1 MESSDSNNAGGG
13 PGRLADRAWL
23 RAMDAYTA
31 GAYARAEEEFRAAV
45 RLDPGMADAWLGLHA
60 LRCDTSGA
68 LLAMHR
74 HRKRFGEQRSRHR
87 RPLSSW
93 YWLGWWVQPV
103 LEDARDLALAHAS
116 HWLDGRHLT
125 ELDTALA
132 QCPPPGE
139 DPSVR
144 FLHACRSYLLKD
156 WEQLI
161 RDTDRLLDD
170 PLLGIE
176 AGLFGGMARVRLD
189 MCAQAQGPLAA
200 SLARCRSEQPQRK
213 ELRYWLARAYEGAGR
228 SAAALPLYRAVHR
241 ADPAFMDT
249 AARLTA
255 ISAEDGL
262 VDALLEGV
270 VGSGPAAGGGTG
282 AGREAGPVTGF
293 GTDEAYDP
301 AEELGAADG
310 FGAAAGY
317 GVDYETQEDLPVGYT
332 AEPGAGRPVEP
343 GAGFT
348 ADYPGEPPA
357 EFPAEFPAGF
367 RGDVA
372 GGLPAGFTMD
382 EGFGPP
388 EGVEE
393 APGAGQGAGEAVGP
407 QATAGPVPGG
417 PRPGAEGGAG
427 PEPRSGST
435 VFEGPG
441 TFQGPSGFDGPGGFP
456 GGFEGPGGVEGPAPQ
471 GTGARTGS
479 GSAAPGE
486 SGPAATLF
494 LPGRAVGSQA
504 VPAHRASPDRSGSRQ
519 ELDAALDALE
529 RMVGLDPVKRQ
540 VRALS
545 AQLRM
550 SRLRAGEG
558 LPVQPPKRHF
568 VFSGPSGTGKTTV
581 ARILGRVFHSLG
593 LLSGNHLVE
602 AQRADLVGEFLG
614 QTAVKANELIDSA
627 LDGVLFIDEAY
638 SLSNSG
644 YSKGDAYGDEAL
656 QVLLKRAE
664 DNRDR
669 LVVILAGY
677 PEGMN
682 RLLSTNPGLNSRF
695 TTRVDF
701 PSYRPAELTA
711 IGAALAGR
719 DGDGWDE
726 DATEELSSICG
737 HVVREGWIDDLGN
750 GRFIRTLYEKSCAYR
765 DLRLSLTG
773 GQPSRE
779 DLATLRLPDLVQ
791 AYGELID
798 GRGGGAEA

>member
-1 MESSDSNNAGGG
+1 
-13 PGRLADRAWL
+13 
-23 RAMDAYTA
+23 MDAYTA

-45 RLDPGMADAWLGLHA
+45 QLDPGMADAWLGLHA

-74 HRKRFGEQRSRHR
+74 HQNRFGEQRALHR

-103 LEDARDLALAHAS
+103 LENARDLALAHAS

-132 QCPPPGE
+132 QCPPARE

-189 MCAQAQGPLAA
+189 MCAQAQTPLAA

-228 SAAALPLYRAVHR
+228 SAAAMPLYRAVHR

-249 AARLTA
+249 AARLAA
-255 ISAEDGL
+255 ISAEDGPA
-262 VDALLEGV
+262 DALLESAAGAGAGSAAGTAGTRDQDAGQPYDLADDLGAELGFAAEDFV
-270 VGSGPAAGGGTG
+270 TEDFAAEDVGSDGDDGGDVFAEPGRAG
-282 AGREAGPVTGF
+282 
-293 GTDEAYDP
+293 
-301 AEELGAADG
+301 EEEGAADPG
-310 FGAAAGY
+310 GASAA
-317 GVDYETQEDLPVGYT
+317 L
-332 AEPGAGRPVEP
+332 AEPAPFEESSAVE
-343 GAGFT
+343 GS
-348 ADYPGEPPA
+348 
-357 EFPAEFPAGF
+357 
-367 RGDVA
+367 
-372 GGLPAGFTMD
+372 
-382 EGFGPP
+382 
-388 EGVEE
+388 
-393 APGAGQGAGEAVGP
+393 APQGAGARSGSPGE
-407 QATAGPVPGG
+407 TGPVP
-417 PRPGAEGGAG
+417 
-427 PEPRSGST
+427 
-435 VFEGPG
+435 
-441 TFQGPSGFDGPGGFP
+441 
-456 GGFEGPGGVEGPAPQ
+456 
-471 GTGARTGS
+471 
-479 GSAAPGE
+479 
-486 SGPAATLF
+486 TLF
-494 LPGRAVGSQA
+494 LPGRAPGTQA
-504 VPAHRASPDRSGSRQ
+504 AAAHRLSPGRPGNRQ

-550 SRLRAGEG
+550 SRLRVGEG

-593 LLSGNHLVE
+593 LLSGDHLVE

-682 RLLSTNPGLNSRF
+682 RLLATNPGLNSRF

-701 PSYRPAELTA
+701 PSYRPAELTS

-726 DATEELSSICG
+726 DATEELASICA

-765 DLRLSLTG
+765 DLRLSQLPG
-773 GQPSRE
+773 LPCRE

-798 GRGGGAEA
+798 GRGRPGQA

>member
-1 MESSDSNNAGGG
+1 
-13 PGRLADRAWL
+13 
-23 RAMDAYTA
+23 MDAYTA

-60 LRCDTSGA
+60 LRSDTSAA
-68 LLAMHR
+68 LLAMYR
-74 HRKRFGEQRSRHR
+74 NQKRFGEQRRRHR

-116 HWLDGRHLT
+116 HWLDGRHLA
-125 ELDTALA
+125 ELDRALE
-132 QCPPPGE
+132 QCPAPSE
-139 DPSVR
+139 DPSAQ
-144 FLHACRSYLLKD
+144 FLYACRSYLLKD

-176 AGLFGGMARVRLD
+176 AGLFAGMARVRLD
-189 MCAQAQGPLAA
+189 MCAQAQAPLAA

-241 ADPAFMDT
+241 ADPVFMDT
-249 AARLTA
+249 AARLAA
-255 ISAEDGL
+255 IAAEDGL
-262 VDALLEGV
+262 ADDLPDALL
-270 VGSGPAAGGGTG
+270 
-282 AGREAGPVTGF
+282 
-293 GTDEAYDP
+293 D
-301 AEELGAADG
+301 
-310 FGAAAGY
+310 
-317 GVDYETQEDLPVGYT
+317 
-332 AEPGAGRPVEP
+332 
-343 GAGFT
+343 
-348 ADYPGEPPA
+348 
-357 EFPAEFPAGF
+357 
-367 RGDVA
+367 
-372 GGLPAGFTMD
+372 GGLPAGGRAAGYEDTEPD
-382 EGFGPP
+382 ETD
-388 EGVEE
+388 E
-393 APGAGQGAGEAVGP
+393 ADGTDFQDGAGY
-407 QATAGPVPGG
+407 ATAGGFGDAAPGFTESAG
-417 PRPGAEGGAG
+417 FTEGAG
-427 PEPRSGST
+427 YTGGVGFVEGVGFLTGPGPGDGST
-435 VFEGPG
+435 A
-441 TFQGPSGFDGPGGFP
+441 
-456 GGFEGPGGVEGPAPQ
+456 GPAPQ
-471 GTGARTGS
+471 AAGERSGS
-479 GSAAPGE
+479 PGGSAAPLPAPVRAE
-486 SGPAATLF
+486 AQPRTAPLPAAQ
-494 LPGRAVGSQA
+494 PVDDER
-504 VPAHRASPDRSGSRQ
+504 
-519 ELDAALDALE
+519 ELDAALAELSL
-529 RMVGLDPVKRQ
+529 MVGLEPVKRQ

-550 SRLRAGEG
+550 SRLRAAQG

-581 ARILGRVFHSLG
+581 ARILGRVFHALG
-593 LLSGNHLVE
+593 LLSGDHLVE

-644 YSKGDAYGDEAL
+644 YTKGDAYGDEAL

-682 RLLSTNPGLNSRF
+682 RLLATNPGLNSRF

-701 PSYRPAELTA
+701 PSYRPNELTA

-726 DATEELSSICG
+726 DAAEELASICT
-737 HVVREGWIDDLGN
+737 HVVREGWIDELGN

-765 DLRLSLTG
+765 DLRLSLLREPPG
-773 GQPSRE
+773 RE

-798 GRGGGAEA
+798 GRG

>member
-1 MESSDSNNAGGG
+1 MTVESSGGRRPAGAG
-13 PGRLADRAWL
+13 PDREADRAWL
-23 RAMDAYTA
+23 RAVDAYAA
-31 GAYARAEEEFRAAV
+31 GSYARAEEEFRSAV
-45 RLDPGMADAWLGLHA
+45 QLDPGMADAWLGLHA
-60 LRCDTSGA
+60 LRSDTSGA

-74 HRKRFGEQRSRHR
+74 HRVRFGEQRARHR

-103 LEDARDLALAHAS
+103 LETDRDLALAHAS
-116 HWLDGRHLT
+116 HWLDGRHLA
-125 ELDTALA
+125 ELDQALA
-132 QCPPPGE
+132 DCPPPE
-139 DPSVR
+139 LDASVR

-170 PLLGIE
+170 PVLGIE
-176 AGLFGGMARVRLD
+176 AGLFAGMARVRLD
-189 MCAQAQGPLAA
+189 MCAQAQTPLAA

-249 AARLTA
+249 AARLAA
-255 ISAEDGL
+255 IATEDGL
-262 VDALLEGV
+262 LDDDHPL
-270 VGSGPAAGGGTG
+270 
-282 AGREAGPVTGF
+282 
-293 GTDEAYDP
+293 
-301 AEELGAADG
+301 
-310 FGAAAGY
+310 
-317 GVDYETQEDLPVGYT
+317 
-332 AEPGAGRPVEP
+332 AEPEFEADELPEEQIAERGQSEGA
-343 GAGFT
+343 T
-348 ADYPGEPPA
+348 
-357 EFPAEFPAGF
+357 
-367 RGDVA
+367 
-372 GGLPAGFTMD
+372 
-382 EGFGPP
+382 
-388 EGVEE
+388 
-393 APGAGQGAGEAVGP
+393 
-407 QATAGPVPGG
+407 
-417 PRPGAEGGAG
+417 
-427 PEPRSGST
+427 
-435 VFEGPG
+435 
-441 TFQGPSGFDGPGGFP
+441 
-456 GGFEGPGGVEGPAPQ
+456 
-471 GTGARTGS
+471 
-479 GSAAPGE
+479 
-486 SGPAATLF
+486 
-494 LPGRAVGSQA
+494 AVGSAERPAPPTGEPAAPPPPRAAEWDQA
-504 VPAHRASPDRSGSRQ
+504 PAAPATVSAAATARRTGEDDLA
-519 ELDAALDALE
+519 AALDQLE

-550 SRLRAGEG
+550 ARLRTARG

-581 ARILGRVFHSLG
+581 ARILGRVFHALG
-593 LLSGNHLVE
+593 LLSGDHLVE

-682 RLLSTNPGLNSRF
+682 RLLAANPGLNSRF

-701 PSYRPAELTA
+701 PSYRPVELTE
-711 IGAALAGR
+711 IGRSLAAL
-719 DGDGWDE
+719 DGDLWDE
-726 DATEELSSICG
+726 DAAEELTSICA
-737 HVVREGWIDDLGN
+737 HVVGEGWIDQLGN
-750 GRFIRTLYEKSCAYR
+750 ARFIRTLYEKSCAYR
-765 DLRLSLTG
+765 DLRLSAQRDLPT
-773 GQPSRE
+773 RD
-779 DLATLRLPDLVQ
+779 DLATLRLPDLLQ

-798 GRGGGAEA
+798 GRG